1 MIGVDTNL
9 LVRYIVRDDAAQAR
23 LATRVLEGKCTAQ
36 DPGFVSIIVLV
47 ELAWVLGRGYG
58 YDKPVIVNVL
68 SKLLTTAELRVEDAA
83 PAANALRVFQS
94 SNADFADC
102 LIAARNIEQG
112 CDATLTFD
120 RKAAQVPRFSLAT

>member
-23 LATRVLEGKCTAQ
+23 VATRVLEGKCTTQ

-58 YDKPVIVNVL
+58 YDKPVIANVL
-68 SKLLTTAELRVEDAA
+68 SKLLTTAELKVEDAA
-83 PAANALRVFQS
+83 LVANALRVFQS

-102 LIAARNIEQG
+102 LIAERNLNHG

-120 RKAAQVPRFSLAT
+120 RKAAQVPGFSLAT